1 MNPSAIQYA
10 WAGDSSIAYQVLGS
24 GPIDVFYM
32 QGFLSNVELNWEH
45 PGLSR
50 FLHQLARFSR
60 LTVFDRR
67 GLGCSERF
75 TPNDAPPIE
84 NLMEDVSAVMH
95 SVKADRPVLFATG
108 DCAFIAMLFAAT
120 YPGHLSALVLYACTP
135 TWRKSEQI
143 PWGLTEAELEE
154 SNRKIRD
161 HLGSG
166 LWYQEANPSIRSD
179 PREVAWGG
187 RYERLSITPGT
198 IYPEVERFA
207 QIDLRGALP
216 AIQTPTLVLHRT
228 GDTREDIRSGRYVA
242 SQIRTAQFVEL
253 PGDDH
258 FPWIGDQDTVV
269 REVDGFLGT
278 IREEEASFDR
288 VLATVLFTDIIKST
302 NTAASL
308 GDRDWI
314 ELLKKHHKIIRSLL
328 ARYKGREVET
338 TGDGFL
344 AAFDGPVRAVRC
356 AQEAIAAVRS
366 IGLEIRAGCHIGEV
380 EFTGQSVHGITVN
393 IAARIAALA
402 GASEVLVS
410 RTVTDLVAGSGLRF
424 TEHGTYEL
432 KGVPGEWQL
441 FLVNT
446 PTQFLYPHEDRR

>member
-1 MNPSAIQYA
+1 MKPAAIQYA
-10 WAGDSSIAYQVLGS
+10 WAGDSSIAYQVIGS
-24 GPIDVFYM
+24 GPIDLFYM

-45 PGLSR
+45 PALAR

-60 LTVFDRR
+60 LVVFDRR

-75 TPNDAPPIE
+75 TPNDTPPIE
-84 NLMEDVSAVMH
+84 NLMEDVSAVMQ
-95 SVKADRPVLFATG
+95 SVQAERPVLFATG
-108 DCAFIAMLFAAT
+108 DCAFIAMLFAAS
-120 YPGHLSALVLYACTP
+120 YPGRLSALVLYGCTA

-143 PWGLTEAELEE
+143 PWGLTEAELQA

-161 HLGSG
+161 SLGSG
-166 LWYQEANPSIRSD
+166 WWFQQANPSIESD
-179 PREVAWGG
+179 PRDIAWGG

-207 QIDLRGALP
+207 QLDLRSALP

-242 SQIRTAQFVEL
+242 SQIRTARFVEI
-253 PGDDH
+253 PGVDH

-269 REVDGFLGT
+269 HEVEQFLGT
-278 IREEEASFDR
+278 IRKEEAGFNR
-288 VLATVLFTDIIKST
+288 VLATVLFTDIVKST
-302 NTAASL
+302 DTAASI
-308 GDRDWI
+308 GDQGWI
-314 ELLKKHHKIIRSLL
+314 ALLERHHKIIRALL
-328 ARYKGREVET
+328 ARYKGHEVET

-344 AAFDGPVRAVRC
+344 ATFDGPARAVRC
-356 AQEAIAAVRS
+356 AQEAVIAVRS

-380 EFTGQSVHGITVN
+380 EFTSEGVRGITVN

-410 RTVTDLVAGSGLRF
+410 RTVTELVAGSGLRF
-424 TEHGTYEL
+424 LERGVHDL
-432 KGVPGEWQL
+432 KGVPGEWSL
-441 FLVNT
+441 YLTDNT
-446 PTQFLYPHEDRR
+446 LGEFVTSQS